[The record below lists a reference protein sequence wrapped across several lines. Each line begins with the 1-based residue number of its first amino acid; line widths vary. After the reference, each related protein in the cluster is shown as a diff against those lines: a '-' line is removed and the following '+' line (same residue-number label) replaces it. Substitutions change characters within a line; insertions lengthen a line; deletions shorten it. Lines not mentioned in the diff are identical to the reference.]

1 MKIPN
6 EKEFA
11 IKKAILKAIEQGY
24 SVAQLADGFGVSR
37 SLIYKYRRVL
47 RDQGFIRKN
56 ENDMYVITENK
67 FSMKP
72 EAPKTAS
79 LDFKYADLNDP
90 NTYSEQN
97 QPIETVDNET
107 FSDENHQQDNSLAT
121 IESIQDSVEQIQRLN
136 ELKKANKLRAKKGF
150 LNKVFGKIKKII

>member
-37 SLIYKYRRVL
+37 SLIYKYRRAL
-47 RDQGFIRKN
+47 RDQGFIKKN
-56 ENDMYVITENK
+56 ENDVYVITENK

-79 LDFKYADLNDP
+79 LDLKYTDLNDP
-90 NTYSEQN
+90 NIYSEEIQLT
-97 QPIETVDNET
+97 ETEEETSPNEDCLQ
-107 FSDENHQQDNSLAT
+107 SNDSEN
-121 IESIQDSVEQIQRLN
+121 IESIQNSVDQMHKLN
-136 ELKKANKLRAKKGF
+136 ELKRANKSRTKKGF

>member
-47 RDQGFIRKN
+47 RDQGFIRK
-56 ENDMYVITENK
+56 
-67 FSMKP
+67 MKMICM
-72 EAPKTAS
+72 S
-79 LDFKYADLNDP
+79 
-90 NTYSEQN
+90 
-97 QPIETVDNET
+97 
-107 FSDENHQQDNSLAT
+107 
-121 IESIQDSVEQIQRLN
+121 
-136 ELKKANKLRAKKGF
+136 
-150 LNKVFGKIKKII
+150 

>member
-72 EAPKTAS
+72 ETPKTAS
-79 LDFKYADLNDP
+79 LDLKYAELNDP
-90 NTYSEQN
+90 DTYSEQN
-97 QPIETVDNET
+97 QLIETVDNET

-136 ELKKANKLRAKKGF
+136 ELKKANKLRVKKGF